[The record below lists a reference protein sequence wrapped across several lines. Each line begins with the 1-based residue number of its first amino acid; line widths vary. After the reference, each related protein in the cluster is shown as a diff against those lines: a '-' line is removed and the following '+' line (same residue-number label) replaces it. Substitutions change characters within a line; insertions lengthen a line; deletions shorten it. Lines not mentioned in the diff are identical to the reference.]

1 MDKEV
6 LISVFK
12 IIDDLSENEI
22 KELSLTIRQGDALNK
37 GKINIG
43 VEYCKHV
50 DLSPEGVKD

>member
-1 MDKEV
+1 MEKEV

-12 IIDDLSENEI
+12 MIDNLSENEI

-43 VEYCKHV
+43 VEYCKRV
-50 DLSPEGVKD
+50 DLPTEGVKD